1 MEQMVEA
8 GARALCAAEIRIRRR
23 WDTEPDVMERMLPA
37 AVDYA
42 WNNYVQQAEAAL
54 RAALPMAIE
63 AALRGAEGKSAEF
76 DSQTA
81 LAECRDAEY
90 GFHQGRVA
98 VVTYIR
104 TRLSEIME
112 GK

>member
-1 MEQMVEA
+1 MSTMDQMVEA

-42 WNNYVQQAEAAL
+42 WNNYVQQAEAAI
-54 RAALPMAIE
+54 RAALPILGEELVKIASAPGFIQARDTE
-63 AALRGAEGKSAEF
+63 WDEGVNFTKRFVAEALR
-76 DSQTA
+76 
-81 LAECRDAEY
+81 Y
-90 GFHQGRVA
+90 
-98 VVTYIR
+98 
-104 TRLSEIME
+104 RLSEIME